1 MRNTI
6 YIFNEYIFKEALN
19 LQKQLNTVL
28 IKLKSLRSHILVFV
42 FAVALSAKLSAQ
54 IPSNPIGNNG
64 VGLKWNQIETDKVKL
79 IYPRGLDRQ
88 ANRIVNLVHHLWEV
102 DSPSIGNNHKKA
114 PIVLHPQNSLSNG
127 LVTVAPF
134 RSEFFARAPQFDGT
148 TDWLDHL
155 TIHEYQH
162 IKQFNQSRQG
172 ITGLVRNVLG
182 DWAWGG
188 MMALAIPRWYFE
200 GDATIAETVF
210 TKSGRGRIPEFT
222 MEYKSLLKDGV
233 RYSYEKAGARS
244 MKDFVPDWWSLGYH
258 LLTYGR
264 KEFGPDLWKNVTAD
278 AVRYKG
284 IIYPF
289 NKSVKKRTGYP
300 LKELYAKTMDDLQE
314 QWSAQEKRMAD
325 DPSSF
330 VFASDN
336 RQTVL
341 HRSTPQFDA
350 KGNLCYIKSGFD
362 RIASLE
368 ELSPSGKVNRL
379 TRPGILLE
387 RQLEQLSASNNKMV
401 WAELGWDIRRQF
413 KRFSEIVIFDKGT
426 KKKTRLTK
434 NNFDYSPALNADATK
449 IAAIRT
455 NEELLPQVII
465 LDSANGE
472 ITQTLPNK
480 QKYQLS
486 YMQWLDADHVILVA
500 KANQQNAIF
509 KVSLLS
515 SELTRLT
522 DWTSDAITHLAVH
535 DQQIY
540 FSKPTRDINQI
551 FMIDVKTK
559 MKYQITKDN
568 IAAFQ
573 PAISPDGK
581 TLVYS
586 SFSHRG
592 YELKKLDLDANNAF
606 RKERK
611 TIDENYRTPFVAAI
625 MKQEKDNL
633 LAEVGDEEFESKPY
647 NRFSGLVK
655 PHSILTNFDQNF
667 VEFSLLS
674 DNVFSTLSADATASY
689 RFNEDAWRYSV
700 GLTYA
705 ELFPEL
711 SLRFERVGRGAVL
724 FNFSELGQE
733 GQIQQNRVLEFWRE
747 NRIRAGIAVPLNFSS
762 GQTSRT
768 MSLIARYTRHHLDV
782 DGNLDN
788 DDFVARDTLDFSQGN
803 FPQNLLEQQP
813 LGDEQFSSVDLIWIG
828 RIQQFTA
835 LQNLGP
841 RFGAS
846 GFARWR
852 KAFGSIDDD
861 VIQLD
866 GTLFLPGLSRNHSFS
881 IEYAYQAEGLLDRY
895 RFSDNFN
902 YPRGYNRSLRADRFH
917 KIGFNYRFPIW
928 YPDVAI
934 GGLAFIKRFK
944 GNVFYDHGSINIA
957 SEPFQPTTTSLR
969 SVGFELGVDFRA
981 ARLLEIDLGVRYSYL
996 FDEQFSFG
1004 RQHQFDFFVISI
1016 SE

>member
-1 MRNTI
+1 MKI
-6 YIFNEYIFKEALN
+6 ISY
-19 LQKQLNTVL
+19 
-28 IKLKSLRSHILVFV
+28 ILVFIFTFTV
-42 FAVALSAKLSAQ
+42 RADLIAQ

-79 IYPRGLDRQ
+79 IYPQGLDRQ

-114 PIVLHPQNSLSNG
+114 PIVLHPQNALSNG

-155 TIHEYQH
+155 TIHEFQH
-162 IKQFNQSRQG
+162 IKQFSQSRQG
-172 ITGLVRNVLG
+172 ITGVVKSVLG

-222 MEYKSLLKDGV
+222 MEYKSLLKDGI

-258 LLTYGR
+258 MLTYGR
-264 KEFGPDLWKNVTAD
+264 RELGPDLWKNVTAD

-289 NKSVKKRTGYP
+289 NKSFKKRAGYP
-300 LKELYAKTMDDLQE
+300 LKDLYSKTMDELE
-314 QWSAQEKRMAD
+314 QQWLAQEKRMSD

-330 VFASDN
+330 VFPTDK
-336 RQTVL
+336 RQTVV
-341 HRSTPQFDA
+341 HRSAPQFDA
-350 KGNLCYIKSGFD
+350 KGNLCYLESGFD

-368 ELSPSGKVNRL
+368 ELSPSGEVSRL

-387 RQLEQLSASNNKMV
+387 GPLEQLSTRNNKMV
-401 WAELGWDIRRQF
+401 WAELGWDTRRRF
-413 KRFSEIVIFDKGT
+413 KRFSEIVIYDKT
-426 KKKTRLTK
+426 SNKKTRLTK
-434 NNFDYSPALNADATK
+434 NNFDYSPTINADASK

-455 NEELLPQVII
+455 NDSLVAEVII
-465 LDSANGE
+465 LNASNGE
-472 ITQTLPNK
+472 IIQTLPNIK
-480 QKYQLS
+480 LYQLA
-486 YMQWLDADHVILVA
+486 YVQWFDDQHVVLVA

-509 KVSLLS
+509 KVSVS
-515 SELTRLT
+515 DNEFTQVT
-522 DWTSDAITHLAVH
+522 EWTSDAITHLAVH
-535 DQQIY
+535 GEKIY

-551 FMIDVKTK
+551 FMVDTSTNSKF
-559 MKYQITKDN
+559 QITKDN

-573 PAISPDGK
+573 SAISPDGA

-592 YELKKLDLDANNAF
+592 YELKKLDLSDKSLA
-606 RKERK
+606 KERK
-611 TIDENYRTPFVAAI
+611 TIDESYRTPYVATI
-625 MKQEKDNL
+625 IKQEKENL
-633 LAEVGDEEFESKPY
+633 LDEVGDEEFESKPF

-655 PHSILTNFDQNF
+655 PHSILANFDQNIA
-667 VEFSLLS
+667 EFSVLS
-674 DNVFSTLSADATASY
+674 DNVFSTLSADVTVGY

-711 SLRFERVGRGAVL
+711 SLRFERVGRGALL
-724 FNFSELGQE
+724 FNFAELAE
-733 GQIQQNRVLEFWRE
+733 GVVQQNRFLEFWRE
-747 NRIRAGIAVPLNFSS
+747 NRIRTEVSVPLNFSS

-768 MSLIARYTRHHLDV
+768 MNLIARFTRHQLDV

-788 DDFVARDTLDFSQGN
+788 EDFVVRDTLNATRTD
-803 FPQNLLEQQP
+803 FPQTLLTQEP
-813 LGDEQFSSVDLIWIG
+813 LGNENFNSVDLIWIG

-841 RFGAS
+841 KFGAT

-861 VIQLD
+861 VLQLD

-881 IEYAYQAEGLLDRY
+881 IQYSYQAEGLLDRY

-902 YPRGYNRSLRADRFH
+902 YPRGYNRSLRADKFH
-917 KIGFNYRFPIW
+917 RLGFNYRFPIW

-934 GGLAFIKRFK
+934 GGLAFLKRFK
-944 GNVFYDHGSINIA
+944 GNVFYDHGSVNIN
-957 SEPFQPTTTSLR
+957 SEPFQPSATPLR
-969 SVGFELGVDFRA
+969 SAGFEFGIDFRA
-981 ARLLEIDLGVRYSYL
+981 ARLLEVDLGVRYSYL

-1016 SE
+1016 TE